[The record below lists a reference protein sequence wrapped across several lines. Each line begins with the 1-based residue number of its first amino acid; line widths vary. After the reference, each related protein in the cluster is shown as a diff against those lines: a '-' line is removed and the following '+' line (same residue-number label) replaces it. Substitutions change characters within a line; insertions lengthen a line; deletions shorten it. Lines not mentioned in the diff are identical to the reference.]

1 MFMSNNFLSPAP
13 SADEKDGNIAFDL
26 IGFDL
31 DGTMVDSAADIAAA
45 LNHALASIGR
55 APLSLDTVQQL
66 IGGGS
71 RKLIADAAE
80 ITGGSKGADLEAMLN
95 ALLQYYAANPCV
107 HTSIY
112 DGLLPALDAL
122 DEAGVRYAVVTNKT
136 EHIARLV
143 LKELGLLDRMA
154 YIIGGD
160 RLGPGRAKPAPDML
174 VDAMEATGASTM
186 AFVGD
191 TIYDVKAAASANC
204 PSIFMDFHSSGVDL
218 GADHVLSHFDELLPL
233 LRRMKREA

>member
-1 MFMSNNFLSPAP
+1 MSNNFLSLSP
-13 SADEKDGNIAFDL
+13 SVDERDGTIAFDL

-45 LNHALASIGR
+45 LNHALSSIGR
-55 APLSLDTVQQL
+55 GPLLLEVVQTL

-80 ITGGSKGADLEAMLN
+80 ITGGSDGVDLDAMLD
-95 ALLQYYAANPCV
+95 ALLLYYAANPCV

-112 DGLLPALDAL
+112 DGLVTALDAL

-143 LKELGLLDRMA
+143 LQELGLLDRMA
-154 YIIGGD
+154 YVIGGD

-174 VDAMEATGASTM
+174 VDAMEATGASRM

-191 TIYDVKAAASANC
+191 TIYDVKAAAAANC
-204 PSIFMDFHSSGVDL
+204 PSIFMDFHASGANL
-218 GADHVLSHFDELLPL
+218 GADHILTHFDELLPL
-233 LRRMKREA
+233 LRSMKGGA